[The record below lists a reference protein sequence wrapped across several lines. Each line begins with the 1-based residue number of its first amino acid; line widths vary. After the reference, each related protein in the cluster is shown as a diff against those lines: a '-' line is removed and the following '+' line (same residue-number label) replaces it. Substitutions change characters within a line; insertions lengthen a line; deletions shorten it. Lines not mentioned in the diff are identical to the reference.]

1 WTVEASDL
9 SGQEYEAT
17 VAAKDSRATGP
28 SAGGCTVVVD
38 TTPPDPP
45 TVTSGDYPDDGDP
58 HGSVGKTGRFTL
70 QSASD
75 DTAGYHWSLQD
86 AAGDN
91 TVPVTTLGDGVT
103 IALDPPT

>member
-1 WTVEASDL
+1 
-9 SGQEYEAT
+9 
-17 VAAKDSRATGP
+17 
-28 SAGGCTVVVD
+28 GCTVVVD

-103 IALDPPT
+103 IALDPPTDGPLTLSAWAYDAHGNTSA